1 MALLHV
7 TARAGGLLVRN
18 ACGEAADLGR
28 ALARVPRGA
37 PVAILLH
44 GYRYRPGDPA
54 RDPHIQL
61 YGGIGPDPEARAR
74 GALADWPAALGFSAD
89 LRGDGLCLGF
99 GWDACEPHGASLAR
113 EARNGFASVYAR
125 AAGAGEALAA
135 LIACIGAAR
144 PDLRVDLFAH
154 SLWARVALAAIASPA
169 VRGRVGRA
177 ILLGAAE
184 DAGVAAAAMA
194 AAERAGRGRGL
205 AVYHFAARHN
215 DAFDLLFE
223 AAAPRVEGRRPQAL
237 GRAGPACGP
246 GMRNGMGP
254 GRGGGMVAGMEAA
267 PARRPDWIDLQL
279 DAPAFQ
285 AWAEGRG
292 APLAPVARRVCH
304 WSFYTRPGAMELY
317 RAILRDRGAW
327 SIPAMRAAGAPE
339 GFEARWSRLAP
350 LRAPRPEARPDTRP
364 ETRPEIRAEIRAE
377 TRAPAQGRRWLPAA
391 LRALARPVRPARPG
405 PGDGAAA

>member
-7 TARAGGLLVRN
+7 TARAGGLLVRD
-18 ACGEAADLGR
+18 ACGRDADLAR
-28 ALARVPRGA
+28 ALGRVPRGA
-37 PVAILLH
+37 PVVILLH

-54 RDPHIQL
+54 RDPHAQL
-61 YGGIGPDPEARAR
+61 YGGVDPDPEIRAR
-74 GALADWPAALGFSAD
+74 GALADWPAALGFSRD

-125 AAGAGEALAA
+125 AAGAGAALAA
-135 LIACIGAAR
+135 LIGCIGAAR

-154 SLWARVALAAIASPA
+154 SLGARVALAAIAA
-169 VRGRVGRA
+169 RMVRGRVGRA

-184 DAGVAAAAMA
+184 DAGVAARAMA
-194 AAERAGRGRGL
+194 AGQGERRGRGL

-223 AAAPRVEGRRPQAL
+223 AAAPRIEGRRPQAL
-237 GRAGPACGP
+237 GRAGPAP
-246 GMRNGMGP
+246 GVGAAA
-254 GRGGGMVAGMEAA
+254 GG
-267 PARRPDWIDLQL
+267 ARADWIDLQL
-279 DAPAFQ
+279 DSAAFH
-285 AWAEGRG
+285 AWAARRG
-292 APLAPVARRVCH
+292 APLAPSSRRVCH

-339 GFEARWSRLAP
+339 GLEARWSGLAP
-350 LRAPRPEARPDTRP
+350 LRAPRMDPRTEGRTEARPD
-364 ETRPEIRAEIRAE
+364 A
-377 TRAPAQGRRWLPAA
+377 RAPRRRGRWLPAA
-391 LRALARPVRPARPG
+391 LRALAWSGMRTGPG
-405 PGDGAAA
+405 PEGGAAA